1 MSEPVLRR
9 QRRTKIDGTALF
21 QQATAVAGLMA
32 GWAKVAENAGA
43 AGGDGTSIARFA
55 QSLETRLVSLSHTL
69 RSGSYTPGPLRRVD
83 IPKPAGG
90 LRRLSIPCVVDRIAQ
105 SSIARLLS
113 PELEEEFEDASCGY
127 RPGRG
132 VADAVRRVEAL
143 RRQGF
148 VYTLDADIEGYF
160 DNVPIDRLMDRLSQ
174 SITEGPLLALI
185 GLWLEHGAVLGR
197 GLAQG
202 APLSPL
208 LANLYLDRLDEALSR
223 QGLRIVRYADDFLV
237 LAKDKTAI
245 EAAHRRTT
253 ELLQEAGLSLNLQ
266 KTAIRD
272 YDATIRFLGY
282 AFVRGFAL
290 PSAEE
295 GDTVERALA
304 QVADADRAAEAEAS
318 ALAKGEAQ
326 EASGGYHLGLRVL
339 HVRQRGRRL
348 GLRNEAFSVRASASE
363 GADGAHGT
371 EPRELLAVHAS
382 RVDRIEVGP
391 GVDVDLPALKLA
403 MAHEV
408 PVAFVNGHGRTLA
421 QLARPL
427 EPRAGR
433 HLAQARLVLD
443 PPARLDL
450 ARRIVSGRI
459 ANQRSLLRRVNH
471 RRGVASVARACVA
484 LSGLDRRAR
493 HASDLDRLRGYEGAA
508 TKLYWRAFSALLL
521 DGFTLSARRRRV
533 GHDPVNIALDMTA
546 GLLLRDM
553 DAIVTAAGLHPGFGV
568 LHGTND
574 YHDACVYDLVEE
586 FRAGL
591 VESVVLHAFNT
602 RQLGAA
608 HFSRLNDSAWHM
620 ERMGGDILIRA
631 YEARA
636 ERPILLPR
644 LGRRMSWRQVMLHQ
658 AEHFAA
664 HVEGHA
670 IYTPYVLD
678 N

>member
-1 MSEPVLRR
+1 MIEPVLRR
-9 QRRTKIDGTALF
+9 HRRTKIDGTALF
-21 QQATAVAGLMA
+21 QQASAVAGLMA

-43 AGGDGTSIARFA
+43 AGGDGMSVARFA
-55 QSLETRLVSLSHTL
+55 HTLETRLVGLSHAL
-69 RSGSYTPGPLRRVD
+69 RSGSYTPGPIRRVD

-90 LRRLSIPCVVDRIAQ
+90 LRRLGIPCVADRIVQ
-105 SSIARLLS
+105 SAVARLLG
-113 PELEEEFEDASCGY
+113 PELEEEFEDASFGY

-148 VYTLDADIEGYF
+148 VHTLDADIEGYF
-160 DNVPIDRLMDRLSQ
+160 DNVSIDRLMDRLSQ
-174 SITEGPLLALI
+174 SVTDGPLLALI

-202 APLSPL
+202 SPLSPL
-208 LANLYLDRLDEALSR
+208 LANLYLDRLDEALSSH
-223 QGLRIVRYADDFLV
+223 GLRMVRYADDFLV
-237 LAKDKTAI
+237 LAKDKPAI
-245 EAAHRRTT
+245 EAAQRRTAA
-253 ELLQEAGLSLNLQ
+253 LLQEAGLSLNPQ

-272 YDATIRFLGY
+272 YDATVRFLGY

-290 PSAEE
+290 PSAAE
-295 GDTVERALA
+295 GDMLETALTE
-304 QVADADRAAEAEAS
+304 VAEADRAAEAEAA
-318 ALAKGEAQ
+318 ALARGEAQ
-326 EASGGYHLGLRVL
+326 EAAGGYDRGLRVL

-348 GLRNEAFSVRASASE
+348 GLRNQAFSVRASAAE
-363 GADGAHGT
+363 GLDSGPGAA
-371 EPRELLAVHAS
+371 PRELLAVHAT
-382 RVDRIEVGP
+382 RVDRIELGP
-391 GVDVDLPALKLA
+391 GVEVDLPALTLA
-403 MAHEV
+403 MAHDV
-408 PVAFVNGHGRTLA
+408 PVAFVNGHGRTLG

-433 HLAQARLVLD
+433 YLAQARLVLD
-443 PPARLDL
+443 PVARLDL

-471 RRGVASVARACVA
+471 RRGVASVARACV
-484 LSGLDRRAR
+484 GLTGLERRAR

-508 TKLYWRAFSALLL
+508 TKLYWRAFSALLR
-521 DGFTLSARRRRV
+521 DGFALSARRRRV

-553 DAIVTAAGLHPGFGV
+553 GAIATAAGLHPGFGV
-568 LHGTND
+568 LHGTDD
-574 YHDACVYDLVEE
+574 YRDACVHDLVEE

-591 VESVVLHAFNT
+591 AESVVLHAFNT
-602 RQLGAA
+602 RQLGSA
-608 HFSRLNDSAWHM
+608 HFSRLTDGTWHM
-620 ERMGGDILIRA
+620 ERAGGDALIRA
-631 YEARA
+631 YEGRA

-644 LGRRMSWRQVMLHQ
+644 LGRRMSWRQVMGQQ

-664 HVEGHA
+664 HVEGRSV
-670 IYTPYVLD
+670 YMPYVLD